1 MGDLIRTC
9 SDQAISEA
17 ANLIKTGKLVVY
29 PTDTLY
35 GVGCNALDE
44 DAVKKIFDVKKRDPS
59 KPLSIAVCDLK
70 MLRRYAS
77 FDTQAMQ
84 VMERFLPG
92 PVTFILKGK
101 GLPGTLTGGSRKI
114 GIRIPESRT
123 ALKLIMEAG
132 VPIVSTSAN
141 LSGRDPPQIPEE
153 VLDQIPDVDLILDS
167 GPLSGTPSTV
177 IDLTT
182 DQPVI
187 LREGKKP
194 SWKLIDVVQEVYGL

>member
-1 MGDLIRTC
+1 MGDIIRKC
-9 SDQAISEA
+9 SDQSISEA

-44 DAVKKIFDVKKRDPS
+44 DALKKIFEVKKRDPG

-70 MLRRYAS
+70 MLRKYAS
-77 FDTQAMQ
+77 FDTRAML
-84 VMERFLPG
+84 VLERFLPG
-92 PVTFILKGK
+92 PVTFILRGR
-101 GLPGTLTGGSRKI
+101 GLPRTLMGGGNKI
-114 GIRIPESRT
+114 GVRVPESRT

-141 LSGRDPPQIPEE
+141 LSGRDPPQTPEE
-153 VLDQIPDVDLILDS
+153 ALDQLPDVDLILDS
-167 GPLSGTPSTV
+167 GTISGPPSTV

-182 DQPVI
+182 DPPVI

-194 SWKLIDVVQEVYGL
+194 SWKLIDIVQEVYGL